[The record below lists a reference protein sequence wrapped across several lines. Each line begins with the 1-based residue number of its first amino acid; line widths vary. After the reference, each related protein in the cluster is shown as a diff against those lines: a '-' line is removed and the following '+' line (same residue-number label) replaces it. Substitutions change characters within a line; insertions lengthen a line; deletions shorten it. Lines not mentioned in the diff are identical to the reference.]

1 MSSAGYTEAGMASA
15 SNTVATEGLKTYAC
29 VLCQQRKVKCDRKD
43 PCATCTKARAKCV
56 FRAPAPPRRRP
67 RKSPEVILLTTLKRY
82 EELLRGFGVKV
93 EAVNS
98 EMEITRQVEAMGIV
112 SRSST
117 TVADGDPGQ
126 KTTITNETRP
136 PAVEN
141 GKIVVKNGKTRYL
154 DK

>member
-1 MSSAGYTEAGMASA
+1 MSTAGYGEAEIATA
-15 SNTVATEGLKTYAC
+15 PNTPEGLKAHAC

-67 RKSPEVILLTTLKRY
+67 RKSPEAILLARLRHY
-82 EELLRGFGVKV
+82 EELLKGFGVRV

-98 EMEITRQVEAMGIV
+98 DTEITRQVEAMGIV
-112 SRSST
+112 SHGSA
-117 TVADGDPGQ
+117 TVADGDSGQ
-126 KTTITNETRP
+126 KPAIKKETRL

-141 GKIVVKNGKTRYL
+141 GRIVVKNGKTRYL

>member
-1 MSSAGYTEAGMASA
+1 MSTAGYGEAEIATA
-15 SNTVATEGLKTYAC
+15 TNTPTVEGLKAHAC

-67 RKSPEVILLTTLKRY
+67 RKSPEAILLARLRRY
-82 EELLRGFGVKV
+82 EELLKGFGVKV

-98 EMEITRQVEAMGIV
+98 DTEMIRQVEAMGIV
-112 SRSST
+112 SHGGT
-117 TVADGDPGQ
+117 TVADGDPDQ
-126 KTTITNETRP
+126 KTTIKKETRP
-136 PAVEN
+136 PTVES
-141 GKIVVKNGKTRYL
+141 GRIVVKNGKTRYL